1 MLVIVFIT
9 CGESFYLTY
18 ILYLD
23 RVGKGIVYDSGG
35 VALKSADS
43 LRGMKRDLGG
53 AAAVLGAF
61 QAAVRSHCRWK
72 IYAVLCVAENQIS
85 HTATRIDDIE
95 VAYSGRTVEIN
106 NTDAEVRMPHKLL

>member
-85 HTATRIDDIE
+85 HT
-95 VAYSGRTVEIN
+95 VHYSYICCMESVHLVYLGYQNR
-106 NTDAEVRMPHKLL
+106 